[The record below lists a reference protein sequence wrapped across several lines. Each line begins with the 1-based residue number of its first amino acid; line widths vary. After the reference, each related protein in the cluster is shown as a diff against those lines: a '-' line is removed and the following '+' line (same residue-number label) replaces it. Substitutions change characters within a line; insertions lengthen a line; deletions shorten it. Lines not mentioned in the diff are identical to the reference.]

1 MLFLHGEMIQ
11 YELHFI
17 TYYPKSYFSF
27 HQLAFGTNLECFHT
41 ESIPPTLCVRNLV
54 NLVKWQALQNT
65 SCTIP
70 HWHLVEHR
78 FSVIF
83 QGSLKTDCCMQLHIR
98 YQKPLKDI
106 FKNAVWFVKTKAI
119 HLKMVV
125 KSFYIKI

>member
-54 NLVKWQALQNT
+54 NLVK
-65 SCTIP
+65 
-70 HWHLVEHR
+70 
-78 FSVIF
+78 
-83 QGSLKTDCCMQLHIR
+83 
-98 YQKPLKDI
+98 
-106 FKNAVWFVKTKAI
+106 
-119 HLKMVV
+119 
-125 KSFYIKI
+125 